1 MKKFIFALLIA
12 FVGVG
17 IAYAASD
24 KKKCDRPCKKADT
37 ELVCGDKKPCCKKDT
52 TVCPEK
58 KPCCGDKKPC
68 CKKDTTACPEKKP
81 CCGDK
86 KPCCKK
92 DTSVCP
98 EKKPCCGKKP
108 CGKK

>member
-52 TVCPEK
+52 TACPE
-58 KPCCGDKKPC
+58 KKPC
-68 CKKDTTACPEKKP
+68 CKKDTT
-81 CCGDK
+81 
-86 KPCCKK
+86 
-92 DTSVCP
+92 VCP
-98 EKKPCCGKKP
+98 EKKPCCGKKT

>member
-37 ELVCGDKKPCCKKDT
+37 ELVCGDKKPCC
-52 TVCPEK
+52 
-58 KPCCGDKKPC
+58 
-68 CKKDTTACPEKKP
+68 
-81 CCGDK
+81 GDK

>member
-58 KPCCGDKKPC
+58 KPCC
-68 CKKDTTACPEKKP
+68 KKDTTACPK
-81 CCGDK
+81 
-86 KPCCKK
+86 
-92 DTSVCP
+92 
-98 EKKPCCGKKP
+98 KKPCCGKKP

>member
-52 TVCPEK
+52 TICPE
-58 KPCCGDKKPC
+58 KKPC
-68 CKKDTTACPEKKP
+68 CKKDTTACPK
-81 CCGDK
+81 K

-92 DTSVCP
+92 DTTVCP

>member
-52 TVCPEK
+52 TACPK
-58 KPCCGDKKPC
+58 KKPC
-68 CKKDTTACPEKKP
+68 CKKDTT
-81 CCGDK
+81 
-86 KPCCKK
+86 
-92 DTSVCP
+92 VCP

>member
-1 MKKFIFALLIA
+1 
-12 FVGVG
+12 VGVG

-52 TVCPEK
+52 TACPE
-58 KPCCGDKKPC
+58 KKPC
-68 CKKDTTACPEKKP
+68 CKKDTT
-81 CCGDK
+81 
-86 KPCCKK
+86 
-92 DTSVCP
+92 VCP

>member
-52 TVCPEK
+52 TVCL
-58 KPCCGDKKPC
+58 
-68 CKKDTTACPEKKP
+68 
-81 CCGDK
+81 
-86 KPCCKK
+86 
-92 DTSVCP
+92 

-108 CGKK
+108 CGKKQRSYLYLKKQRMFYREHPFLLIVVNL